1 MFAGCYVSSLDSCH
15 ELPFFQ
21 SVWTQWGNYSS
32 QMYSMEA
39 IDRIMQHDTKDPMF
53 MYLCYQAVHSANLAT
68 DPLQAPLDWIN
79 KFSFI
84 KHEGRRKYAAM
95 VAYMDYGIGMVG
107 KVIIIISM

>member
-1 MFAGCYVSSLDSCH
+1 
-15 ELPFFQ
+15 
-21 SVWTQWGNYSS
+21 
-32 QMYSMEA
+32 MYSMEA
-39 IDRIMQHDTKDPMF
+39 VDRIMQHDAKDPMF
-53 MYLCYQAVHSANLAT
+53 MYLCYQAVHSANLDT

-107 KVIIIISM
+107 QVLLYAFGMHLKAIG